1 MPKKKIRNQIMINYY
16 KNEILSYED
25 PQPYFFPAV
34 GCPDDRIHP
43 IYVESLLPYEKE
55 AINLKQKGEYYV

>member
-1 MPKKKIRNQIMINYY
+1 MINYY